1 MSRMTKNVL
10 GTLAGIGVAA
20 ALALPAAAAPGDI
33 HTVTGE
39 KVNLRAAPSDN
50 ASIRSTVTRGDEV
63 IELKQEGSWIGVRSM
78 RTGEEGW
85 VFGDLVKRQTP
96 STLGGAS
103 STGGSAAS
111 DAGFGRISS
120 GFDGLLANIN
130 NQLGYR
136 FAERVEQSG
145 NGALRVIP
153 TQEWLYNTSREAK
166 LYATLALYEMW
177 KNHNNGRPVSV
188 ALGSPGSSAI
198 AIEDSG
204 RGPELSLPLMGASK

>member
-1 MSRMTKNVL
+1 MSRMTTSLL
-10 GTLAGIGVAA
+10 GTLAGLGVAA

-50 ASIRSTVTRGDEV
+50 ASVRSTVTRGDEV
-63 IELKQEGSWIGVRSM
+63 IELKQEGNWIGVRSM

-103 STGGSAAS
+103 SAAS

-120 GFDGLLANIN
+120 GFDGLLAGIN

-136 FAERVEQSG
+136 FAEKVEQSG

-166 LYATLALYEMW
+166 IYAALALYEMW

-204 RGPELSLPLMGASK
+204 RGPELSLPMMGASK